1 MNSQYEVR
9 GLLNGSEAY
18 SFRAFLAKSYS
29 LLLALKMS
37 LIFLSLESLVRS
49 CVCSFYRWVVYIWYP
64 SDEGNKIL
72 KQSFPVFKEK
82 ARYVLKPPTSL
93 TTYLKRLYPQRTLQI
108 FSDTV
113 HWSWL
118 ATEWHLWDRSIDCRG
133 FWGYIHI
140 EATVTLWAESRRS

>member
-49 CVCSFYRWVVYIWYP
+49 CICPFYRWVIYMVSLRWGKQDFEAIF
-64 SDEGNKIL
+64 SCVQREGKVCPKTTNFSHNI
-72 KQSFPVFKEK
+72 SKET
-82 ARYVLKPPTSL
+82 L
-93 TTYLKRLYPQRTLQI
+93 PQRTLQI

-140 EATVTLWAESRRS
+140 VATVTLWAESRCS